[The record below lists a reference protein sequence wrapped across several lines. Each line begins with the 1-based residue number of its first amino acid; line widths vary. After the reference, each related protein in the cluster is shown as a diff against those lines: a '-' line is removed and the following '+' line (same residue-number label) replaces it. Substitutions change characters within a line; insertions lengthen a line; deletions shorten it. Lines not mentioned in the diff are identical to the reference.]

1 MKEIYTPNFLW
12 GTLEYM
18 ITYDD
23 FKKVELKV
31 VRVLR
36 AERIEGSEKLL
47 CLAVDIGGEERQI
60 IAGIGKRHAPEELIG
75 KHIVI
80 VANLE
85 PRSLMGLESNGMVLA
100 ASGEDGPVILIPERD
115 VSPGAVIN

>member
-1 MKEIYTPNFLW
+1 
-12 GTLEYM
+12 M

-47 CLAVDIGGEERQI
+47 RLAVDIGGEERQI
-60 IAGIGKRHAPEELIG
+60 IAGIGKRYVPEELIG
-75 KHIVI
+75 KNIVI

-100 ASGEDGPVILIPERD
+100 ASGEDGPVILVPERD
-115 VSPGAVIN
+115 VSSGSAIC

>member
-1 MKEIYTPNFLW
+1 
-12 GTLEYM
+12 M
-18 ITYDD
+18 ITYEE
-23 FKKVELKV
+23 FKKIELRAV
-31 VRVLR
+31 QILR

-47 CLAVDIGGEERQI
+47 RLAVDVGGEERQI
-60 IAGIGKRHAPEELIG
+60 IAGIGKRYTPEELVG

-100 ASGEDGPVILIPERD
+100 ASGEDGPIILIPERG
-115 VSPGAVIN
+115 VSPGAVIT